1 MDSTAG
7 VAFVTVVRGSWK
19 DVYRSLVRGVIIIA
33 PNDFPCDVIV
43 IIVVIVVICVLCMPE
58 EVAFVFIII
67 AVTIVIII
75 VIIIVVVVVVNI
87 VIVVSIDDVVEEN
100 VAEDVKAVDDD
111 TSQTANEVLPRG
123 AL

>member
-7 VAFVTVVRGSWK
+7 VAFVTAVRGSWK
-19 DVYRSLVRGVIIIA
+19 DVYRSLGRGVIIIA

-58 EVAFVFIII
+58 VVAFVFIII

-75 VIIIVVVVVVNI
+75 VIIIVVVVNI

-100 VAEDVKAVDDD
+100 VAEDVKTVDDD